1 MMSHRSQGPLR
12 GQHYR
17 QANLTQMGIKIIDQ
31 KSESIYVDSEV
42 SIKKRKQKN
51 PLEINR
57 GLYKSQTY
65 KEIYKQDSLKEN
77 DKFDSPLD
85 QSVNQ
90 PLYVTNKFSNS
101 LRKYNVQGLTKIFIQ
116 KLLYNLRISQK
127 QQNLT
132 KKFQKFLEDKASD
145 TINEESEDKEPL
157 NCNLFLKDSYERTLL
172 DLCLILILISFTILV
187 PIFNERFELLI
198 IFVFLYSIFKVID
211 YKTCSFIDLPIIS
224 INILAFYQTHFVFAN
239 IINVIKV
246 YQLLKSINIL
256 TEKKLI
262 RFLFSI
268 LIIIIHVNNSA
279 QFWKYILDEDLEYK
293 YLLCDQITLLFNFDF
308 QIYDQNYKIYNS
320 VNRILSFL
328 VLLYFSQQF
337 INFIKLPCDLKKKE
351 ELFEQ
356 LLRKNTMSKQPFRI
370 QHQVRQ
376 LLWSKVQNYK
386 QVDSHPSQLELN
398 FPNEL
403 RRSLNLHSYLDIIQK
418 STFIKQ
424 QFSTQFQSSLSEFVK
439 EQTVESG
446 EIIQQE
452 NSSVSK
458 LIFLLEGELS
468 IKINNRRVQI
478 LKKFSI
484 VNQYEFFACQLSPC
498 NIVAKSRCKIIVID
512 YQQFYDL
519 VCMHNQDFQIYRMWY
534 DRMIHYNQRCVYKVC
549 YICMDQHETCMCPAV
564 FYQPN
569 YNKIVSNSTY
579 TIPNLRLK
587 YHRFEKKRVSS
598 LTQQNLISITAV
610 NWAQQFNIISKNT
623 DMVDQF
629 LGKQDRE
636 EEYQLFADEDH
647 TSKYLTQTY
656 THQQSIKSPKT
667 NKTGITGRERDRVH
681 TDSNINRTLTIR
693 TLKASENGTSRLKP
707 NNNVNSNN
715 DSIVVSNS
723 PSPLQQPNKTPLM
736 LFTKEQMKRQSN
748 ISSSF
753 TIDRGQDKKSSL
765 QSQQQPVHST
775 SILQSKEVVQQLQS
789 NLGSPN
795 MLNTQTKLNGNDFSI
810 NWHRSDTQPIFSDL
824 IGSVGQLILI
834 RDFENMQYYEWYFP
848 KHNYIIVIE
857 RFRKYLSKKFNSR

>member
-1 MMSHRSQGPLR
+1 MTHRSQGPLR

-31 KSESIYVDSEV
+31 KSESIYVDSEI

-90 PLYVTNKFSNS
+90 PLNLTNKFSSS
-101 LRKYNVQGLTKIFIQ
+101 LRKFNVQGLTRIFIQ
-116 KLLYNLRISQK
+116 KLLFNLRISQK

-132 KKFQKFLEDKASD
+132 KKFQKFLEDKATD

-157 NCNLFLKDSYERTLL
+157 NCKLFLKDSYERTLL
-172 DLCLILILISFTILV
+172 DLSLIIILISYTILV
-187 PIFNERFELLI
+187 PIFCNKFELLLV
-198 IFVFLYSIFKVID
+198 FVFLYTIFKIID
-211 YKTCSFIDLPIIS
+211 YNTCSFIDLPILG
-224 INILAFYQTHFVFAN
+224 INILAMYQTHFVFAN

-246 YQLLKSINIL
+246 YQLLKTINIL
-256 TEKKLI
+256 TEKRFI
-262 RFLFSI
+262 RFSFS
-268 LIIIIHVNNSA
+268 LLTIIMHVNNSA
-279 QFWKYILDEDLEYK
+279 LFWKYLLEEDFDYQ
-293 YLLCDQITLLFNFDF
+293 YLLSEQIKLLFNFELEIKDNHY
-308 QIYDQNYKIYNS
+308 QIYNS

-337 INFIKLPCDLKKKE
+337 LNFIKLPSDLKKKE

-356 LLRKNTMSKQPFRI
+356 LLSKNTMSKQPFRI

-376 LLWSKVQNYK
+376 LLWSKVQNYI
-386 QVDSHPSQLELN
+386 QADSYPSQLELN
-398 FPNEL
+398 FPSEL

-424 QFSTQFQSSLSEFVK
+424 QFSSQFQQSLSEFVK
-439 EQTVESG
+439 EQIVETG

-452 NSSVSK
+452 NQDVNK

-468 IKINNRRVQI
+468 IKIKNKRVQQ
-478 LKKFSI
+478 LKKISI
-484 VNQYEFFACQLSPC
+484 VNQYEFFACQQSPC
-498 NIVAKSRCKIIVID
+498 DIIAKTRCKIIVID

-534 DRMIHYNQRCVYKVC
+534 DRMVNQKQKCMYKVC
-549 YICMDQHETCMCPAV
+549 YICMENHETYMCPAV
-564 FYQPN
+564 FYQAN

-579 TIPNLRLK
+579 TIPNFRQK

-610 NWAQQFNIISKNT
+610 NWAQQFNLISKNT

-629 LGKQDRE
+629 LGKQDRD

-647 TSKYLTQTY
+647 TSKHLTQTY

-667 NKTGITGRERDRVH
+667 NKTGITGRERDRVN

-693 TLKASENGTSRLKP
+693 TLKASENGTTRLKP
-707 NNNVNSNN
+707 SNVNSNNN

-736 LFTKEQMKRQSN
+736 LFTKEQIKKQTN

-775 SILQSKEVVQQLQS
+775 SILQSKEIVQQLQS

-795 MLNTQTKLNGNDFSI
+795 MHNTQTKLNGNDFSI
-810 NWHRSDTQPIFSDL
+810 NWHRSDTQPVFSDL
-824 IGSVGQLILI
+824 IGSVGQLIFI
-834 RDFENMQYYEWYFP
+834 RDFENMQFYQWYFP
-848 KHNYIIVIE
+848 SYNYIVVIE
-857 RFRKYLSKKFNSR
+857 RFRKFLSKKFNNE

>member
-1 MMSHRSQGPLR
+1 MSHRSQGPLR

-17 QANLTQMGIKIIDQ
+17 QANLAQMGIKIIDQ

-65 KEIYKQDSLKEN
+65 KEIYKQDSQKQN

-85 QSVNQ
+85 QSLNQ
-90 PLYVTNKFSNS
+90 PLYVTNKFSSS
-101 LRKYNVQGLTKIFIQ
+101 LRKFNVHGITKIFIQ
-116 KLLYNLRISQK
+116 KLLYNLRIFQK

-132 KKFQKFLEDKASD
+132 MRFQKFLEDKASD
-145 TINEESEDKEPL
+145 TINEELENKEHL
-157 NCNLFLKDSYERTLL
+157 NCKLFLKDSYERTLL
-172 DLCLILILISFTILV
+172 DLSLIIILISYTILV
-187 PIFNERFELLI
+187 PIFCNKFELQLI
-198 IFVFLYSIFKVID
+198 FVID
-211 YKTCSFIDLPIIS
+211 YKTCCFIDLPIIC
-224 INILAFYQTHFVFAN
+224 INILALYQTPLVFTN
-239 IINVIKV
+239 IINVIKI
-246 YQLLKSINIL
+246 YQLLKTINIF
-256 TEKKLI
+256 TEKRLI
-262 RFLFSI
+262 GFTFSI
-268 LIIIIHVNNSA
+268 LTMIMHVNNSA
-279 QFWKYILDEDLEYK
+279 LFWKYLLEDDFDYQ
-293 YLLCDQITLLFNFDF
+293 YLLSEQIKLLFNFEMEIKDN
-308 QIYDQNYKIYNS
+308 NYQIYNS
-320 VNRILSFL
+320 INRILSFL
-328 VLLYFSQQF
+328 VILYFSQQF
-337 INFIKLPCDLKKKE
+337 LNFLKLPKNLKKKE

-356 LLRKNTMSKQPFRI
+356 LLSKNTMSKQPFRI

-386 QVDSHPSQLELN
+386 QVDSHPIQFELN
-398 FPNEL
+398 FPKEL

-424 QFSTQFQSSLSEFVK
+424 QFSPQFQQSLSEFVK
-439 EQTVESG
+439 EQIVESG
-446 EIIQQE
+446 EIIQEE
-452 NSSVSK
+452 NQSVNK
-458 LIFLLEGELS
+458 LIFLLDGELQ
-468 IKINNRRVQI
+468 IKINNKRIQ
-478 LKKFSI
+478 LMKKNSI
-484 VNQYEFFACQLSPC
+484 INQYEFFACQLSPC
-498 NIVAKSRCKIIVID
+498 NIIAKSRCKIIVID

-519 VCMHNQDFQIYRMWY
+519 VSMHNQDFQIYRMWY
-534 DRMIHYNQRCVYKVC
+534 DRMIHQKQRCVYKVC
-549 YICMDQHETCMCPAV
+549 YICMDNHQTCMCPAV

-579 TIPNLRLK
+579 TVPNFRLK
-587 YHRFEKKRVSS
+587 YHRFEKKRLSS
-598 LTQQNLISITAV
+598 LIQQNLISITAV
-610 NWAQQFNIISKNT
+610 NWAQQFNLISKNT
-623 DMVDQF
+623 ELVDQC
-629 LGKQDRE
+629 LGQQDRE

-693 TLKASENGTSRLKP
+693 TLKASENGTTRLKP
-707 NNNVNSNN
+707 SNVNSNN

-723 PSPLQQPNKTPLM
+723 PSPLQQPNKAPLM
-736 LFTKEQMKRQSN
+736 LFTKEQIKRQSN

-775 SILQSKEVVQQLQS
+775 SILQSKEIVQQLQS

-795 MLNTQTKLNGNDFSI
+795 MLNTQTKFNGNDFSI
-810 NWHRSDTQPIFSDL
+810 NLHRSDTQPIFSEL
-824 IGSVGQLILI
+824 IGSVGQLIVI
-834 RDFENMQYYEWYFP
+834 RDFENMQFYQWYFP
-848 KHNYIIVIE
+848 NHNYIIVIE
-857 RFRKYLSKKFNSR
+857 RFRKFLSKKFNSR